1 MCGGRWGDRVIALLF
16 RLAVT
21 FAPLA
26 IGGRQH
32 LLWAPPLVALVFF
45 EIISAIAP
53 DEAPLRVMAL
63 VLWLV
68 VALVCVG
75 MAVLS

>member
-1 MCGGRWGDRVIALLF
+1 MIAFLF
-16 RLAVT
+16 RVVVT

-26 IGGRQH
+26 IDGRQH
-32 LLWAPPLVALVFF
+32 LLWAPSLVALVFF
-45 EIISAIAP
+45 EIVAAIAP
-53 DEAPLRVMAL
+53 DEAPLRFMAW

-75 MAVLS
+75 MAVVS